1 MATSSEKTESA
12 LRSISMCWLVQAL
25 FTKYAPKFADKV
37 DWKEFAACGK
47 EERKNLVSTYKSQ
60 LREKSPSFHN
70 ELCGALNIIM
80 IAAESRKIKGFMRKM
95 ISGKGT
101 LVKRFNHEA
110 LRKVIG
116 DGSTFVSAAAL
127 PQDGSIIS
135 KLDRIMRIRCAPRKV
150 RATGEKQSFP

>member
-37 DWKEFAACGK
+37 NWKEFAACGK
-47 EERKNLVSTYKSQ
+47 EERKSLVSAYKSR
-60 LREKSPSFHN
+60 LREKSPGFHN

-101 LVKRFNHEA
+101 LTKKFNYEA
-110 LRKVIG
+110 LRKKLK
-116 DGSTFVSAAAL
+116 DGQPFEPTNIATWFCIHEEDPRARISSATLAF
-127 PQDGSIIS
+127 S
-135 KLDRIMRIRCAPRKV
+135 R
-150 RATGEKQSFP
+150 